1 MNIYIY
7 IDKWIHY
14 TGIEKLSQS
23 MKDMAQRIK
32 DITEAGEIIQE
43 SLNNAQVCIC
53 IYICIYRYIYIYIY
67 MHV

>member
-1 MNIYIY
+1 
-7 IDKWIHY
+7 
-14 TGIEKLSQS
+14 

-53 IYICIYRYIYIYIY
+53 IYICIYGYGYVY

>member
-1 MNIYIY
+1 
-7 IDKWIHY
+7 
-14 TGIEKLSQS
+14 